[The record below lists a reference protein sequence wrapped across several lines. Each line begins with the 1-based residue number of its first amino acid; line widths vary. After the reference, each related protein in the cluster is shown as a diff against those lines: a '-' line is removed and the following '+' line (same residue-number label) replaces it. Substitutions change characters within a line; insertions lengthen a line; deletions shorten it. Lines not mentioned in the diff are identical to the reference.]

1 MKLGKESNKMSLGE
15 NLQYLRKKDNITQE
29 QLAEKLDVSRQSVS
43 KWESD
48 TTYPEMD
55 KLIQLCQMF
64 HCSLDDLV
72 QGNIYEI
79 DTEGKTEYDNHI
91 NQLSKFISL
100 AVGIIITGVSVMY
113 LLYGMNYFISKDTEI
128 IREEFTGLVFL
139 IFTTIG
145 SAILIVTG
153 IQHSDFVKK
162 NPMFDN
168 FYTQREIDQFNK
180 KFSIM
185 IAFGVSIILIGVIML
200 VGSQAIYPEI
210 DSNEYLESL
219 FLSFFLLF
227 VAAGVVILVFAGIR
241 KGKYDI
247 EKYNKSHDKE
257 SEFYK
262 IEQKKGAVNGCI
274 MLVATIIYLI
284 AGFKNNTWGMPYA
297 GLFVVGGIC
306 CAIASIIIENK
317 K

>member
-1 MKLGKESNKMSLGE
+1 MSLGE
-15 NLQYLRKKDNITQE
+15 NLQFLRKKNNITQE
-29 QLAEKLDVSRQSVS
+29 QLAERLDVSRQSVS

-79 DTEGKTEYDNHI
+79 NTEGKTEYDNHI

-100 AVGIIITGVSVMY
+100 AVGIIISGVSVMF

-128 IREEFTGLVFL
+128 IREEFTGMIFL
-139 IFTTIG
+139 IFATIG

-153 IQHSDFVKK
+153 IQHSDFIKK
-162 NPMFDN
+162 HPMLDN
-168 FYTQREIDQFNK
+168 FYTQKETDQFNK

-185 IAFGVSIILIGVIML
+185 IASGVSIILIGVIIL
-200 VGSQAIYPEI
+200 VGLEAIYPEAS
-210 DSNEYLESL
+210 SNEYLEALVMSL
-219 FLSFFLLF
+219 FLFF
-227 VAAGVVILVFAGIR
+227 VAAGVVIIVFAGIR
-241 KGKYDI
+241 KEKYEI

-262 IEQKKGAVNGCI
+262 REQKKSAINGCI
-274 MLVATIIYLI
+274 MLVATIIYLT
-284 AGFKNNTWGMPYA
+284 AGFKFNSWGMPYA
-297 GLFVVGGIC
+297 GSFAVGGIC
-306 CAIASIIIENK
+306 CAIASIIIESK